1 MSGAPKLFTL
11 TLALLCSC
19 LTAVYAADY
28 VGSKPK
34 AGKSY
39 YLLNVAE
46 GKFLSAA
53 DNGTL
58 TLGGAKLAVTVTTNA
73 NGFQVLTTNKGALAG
88 VLLGKARCNGQG
100 AYNEWTLSLLNT
112 TSNGYALGC
121 RSKEAS
127 NTEWLYYSS
136 VLQDV
141 RTQPYKPSNIL
152 TIAQWQFISE
162 DQLKDPV
169 VTLDETLESYSA
181 PSIGNTGS
189 AEVHLT
195 RTFSAGSWNSLC
207 VPFAISEAEVKT
219 QFGNAAK
226 VAEFTRATA
235 TTLEFSTCTGIE
247 AGKPYLVYIPEG
259 ATQTEFTF
267 KGVTAFVGQ
276 PTDVEQQGSANEK
289 TTFRGY
295 FYKSIAP
302 KGSYVLRKN
311 LVYHLVSDMDIKGF
325 RAVLIDG
332 TNATRVFTQWSL
344 DGTTTGIGNIDANV
358 IQRFNVYNTNGQMVR
373 HAATSLDDL
382 PHGVYIVNGK
392 KVIK

>member
-1 MSGAPKLFTL
+1 MKKLFTL

-28 VGSKPK
+28 VGSKPE

-58 TLGGAKLAVTVTTNA
+58 TLGSAKLAVTVTTNA
-73 NGFQVLTTNKGALAG
+73 NGFQVLTTNKGNLAG

-152 TIAQWQFISE
+152 TIAQWLFISE

-169 VTLDETLESYSA
+169 VTLDETSDSYSA

-267 KGVTAFVGQ
+267 KSVTAFVGQ

-295 FYKSIAP
+295 FHKSTAP

-311 LVYHLVSDMDIKGF
+311 LVYHLVSDMAIKGF

-358 IQRFNVYNTNGQMVR
+358 IQRYNVYNTNGQMVR

>member
-1 MSGAPKLFTL
+1 MKKLFTL

-28 VGSKPK
+28 VGSKPE

-46 GKFLSAA
+46 GEFLSAA

-58 TLGGAKLAVTVTTNA
+58 TLGGAKLAVKVTTNA
-73 NGFQVLTTNKGALAG
+73 NGFQVLTTNKGDLAG

-100 AYNEWTLSLLNT
+100 AYNEWALSLLNT

-162 DQLKDPV
+162 EQLKNPV
-169 VTLDETLESYSA
+169 VILNETSESYSA
-181 PSIGNTGS
+181 PSIGTTGS
-189 AEVHLT
+189 AEVHLK
-195 RTFSAGSWNSLC
+195 RTFSANSWNSLC
-207 VPFAISEAEVKT
+207 VPFAISDDEVKT
-219 QFGNAAK
+219 QFGNDAK

-235 TTLEFSTCTGIE
+235 TTLEFSSCTGIE
-247 AGKPYLVYIPEG
+247 AGKPYLVYIPGG

-267 KGVTAFVGQ
+267 KGVSHFAGT
-276 PTDVEQQGSANEK
+276 PTDVVQQGSTNEK
-289 TTFRGY
+289 TTFHGY
-295 FYKSIAP
+295 FYKSTAP

-311 LVYHLVSDMDIKGF
+311 QVYHLVSDMDIKGF

-332 TNATRVFTQWSL
+332 TATQRVFTQWSL

>member
-1 MSGAPKLFTL
+1 MKKLFTL

-28 VGSKPK
+28 VGSKPE

-73 NGFQVLTTNKGALAG
+73 NGFQVLTTNKGDLAG

-169 VTLDETLESYSA
+169 VTLDETSESYSA
-181 PSIGNTGS
+181 PSIGTTGS
-189 AEVHLT
+189 AEVHLK
-195 RTFSAGSWNSLC
+195 RTFSANSWNSLC
-207 VPFAISEAEVKT
+207 VPFAISDDEVKT
-219 QFGNAAK
+219 QFGNDAK

-235 TTLEFSTCTGIE
+235 TTLEFSSCTGIE
-247 AGKPYLVYIPEG
+247 AGKPYLVYIPGG

-267 KGVTAFVGQ
+267 KGVSHFAGT
-276 PTDVEQQGSANEK
+276 PTDVVQHGSANEK
-289 TTFRGY
+289 TTFHGY

-302 KGSYVLRKN
+302 KGSYVLRTN
-311 LVYHLVSDMDIKGF
+311 LVYHLVSDMAIKGF

-332 TNATRVFTQWSL
+332 PATQRVFTQWSL
-344 DGTTTGIGNIDANV
+344 DGTTTGIGNIDATV

>member
-1 MSGAPKLFTL
+1 MKKLFTL

-28 VGSKPK
+28 VGSKPE

-73 NGFQVLTTNKGALAG
+73 NGFQVLTTNKGDLAG
-88 VLLGKARCNGQG
+88 VLHGKARCNGQG
-100 AYNEWTLSLLNT
+100 AYNEWALSLLDAD
-112 TSNGYALGC
+112 SNGYALGC

-162 DQLKDPV
+162 DQLKDPI
-169 VTLDETLESYSA
+169 VTLDEKSESYST
-181 PSIGNTGS
+181 PSIGTTGS

-195 RTFSAGSWNSLC
+195 RTFSANSWNSLC
-207 VPFAISEAEVKT
+207 VPFAISDAEVKA
-219 QFGNAAK
+219 QFGNDSK
-226 VAEFTRATA
+226 VAEFTGATA
-235 TTLEFSTCTGIE
+235 TTLEFSSCTDIE

-259 ATQTEFTF
+259 ATQTKFTF
-267 KGVTAFVGQ
+267 KGVTAFASQ
-276 PTDVEQQGSANEK
+276 PIDVEQQGSTNEK
-289 TTFRGY
+289 TTFHGY
-295 FYKSIAP
+295 FYKSTAP

-311 LVYHLVSDMDIKGF
+311 LVYHLVSDMAIKGF

-332 TNATRVFTQWSL
+332 TATQRVFTQWSL

-358 IQRFNVYNTNGQMVR
+358 IQRYNVYNTNGQMVR

>member
-1 MSGAPKLFTL
+1 MKKLFTL

-28 VGSKPK
+28 VGSKPE

-46 GKFLSAA
+46 GEFLSAA

-58 TLGGAKLAVTVTTNA
+58 TLGGAKLAVTVTTTNA
-73 NGFQVLTTNKGALAG
+73 NGFQVLTTNKGDLAG

-169 VTLDETLESYSA
+169 VTLDEKSDSYST

-195 RTFSAGSWNSLC
+195 RTFSANSWNSLC

-219 QFGNAAK
+219 QFGNDAK

-235 TTLEFSTCTGIE
+235 TTLEFSSCTGIE

-259 ATQTEFTF
+259 ATQTKFTF
-267 KGVTAFVGQ
+267 TGVTAFASQ
-276 PTDVEQQGSANEK
+276 PIDVEQQGSANEK

-295 FYKSIAP
+295 FYKSTAP

-311 LVYHLVSDMDIKGF
+311 LVYHLVSDMAIKGF

-332 TNATRVFTQWSL
+332 TATQRVFTQWSL

-358 IQRFNVYNTNGQMVR
+358 IQRYNVYNTNGQMVR

>member
-1 MSGAPKLFTL
+1 MKKLFTL

-19 LTAVYAADY
+19 LTAVYAANY
-28 VGSKPK
+28 VGSKPEE
-34 AGKSY
+34 GKSY
-39 YLLNVAE
+39 YLLNVAK

-73 NGFQVLTTNKGALAG
+73 NGFQVLTTNKGDLAG

-169 VTLDETLESYSA
+169 VTLDETSKSYSA
-181 PSIGNTGS
+181 PSIGS
-189 AEVHLT
+189 AEVHLK
-195 RTFSAGSWNSLC
+195 RTFSANSWNSLC
-207 VPFAISEAEVKT
+207 VPFAISEAEVKA
-219 QFGNAAK
+219 QFGNGAK
-226 VAEFTRATA
+226 VAEFTGATA
-235 TTLEFSTCTGIE
+235 TTLEFSSCTGIE

-259 ATQTEFTF
+259 ATQPEYFTF

-276 PTDVEQQGSANEK
+276 PTDVVQHGSANEK
-289 TTFRGY
+289 TTFHGY
-295 FYKSIAP
+295 FYKSTAP

-311 LVYHLVSDMDIKGF
+311 LVYHLVSNMAIKGF

>member
-1 MSGAPKLFTL
+1 MKKLFTL

-28 VGSKPK
+28 VGSKPE

-58 TLGGAKLAVTVTTNA
+58 TLGGAKLAVTVSTTNA
-73 NGFQVLTTNKGALAG
+73 NGFLVLTTTKGDLAG
-88 VLLGKARCNGQG
+88 VLHGKARCNGQG
-100 AYNEWTLSLLNT
+100 AYNEWTLSLLNA

-162 DQLKDPV
+162 EQLKDPV
-169 VTLDETLESYSA
+169 VILDEKLESYST

-189 AEVHLT
+189 AEVHLK

-207 VPFAISEAEVKT
+207 VPFAISEAEVKA
-219 QFGNAAK
+219 QFGNDAK
-226 VAEFTRATA
+226 VAAFTGATA
-235 TTLEFSTCTGIE
+235 TTLQFSSCTGIE

-289 TTFRGY
+289 TTFHGY
-295 FYKSIAP
+295 FHKSTAP

-311 LVYHLVSDMDIKGF
+311 LVYHLVSDMAIKGF
-325 RAVLIDG
+325 RAALIDG
-332 TNATRVFTQWSL
+332 TATQRVFTQWSL

-358 IQRFNVYNTNGQMVR
+358 IQRYNVYNTNGQMVR

>member
-1 MSGAPKLFTL
+1 MKKLFTL

-19 LTAVYAADY
+19 LTAVYAANY
-28 VGSKPK
+28 VGSKPE

-46 GKFLSAA
+46 GKFLGSA
-53 DNGTL
+53 DDGTL
-58 TLGGAKLAVTVTTNA
+58 TLGGAKLAVTVSTTNA
-73 NGFQVLTTNKGALAG
+73 NGFQVLTTNKGDLAG
-88 VLLGKARCNGQG
+88 VLHGKARCNGQG
-100 AYNEWTLSLLNT
+100 AYNEWALILLNT

-169 VTLDETLESYSA
+169 VTLDEKSESYSA
-181 PSIGNTGS
+181 PSIGTTGS

-207 VPFAISEAEVKT
+207 VPFAISEAEVKA
-219 QFGNAAK
+219 QFGNDAK
-226 VAEFTRATA
+226 VAAFTGATA
-235 TTLEFSTCTGIE
+235 TTLQFSSCTDIE

-267 KGVTAFVGQ
+267 KGVTAFAGQ
-276 PTDVEQQGSANEK
+276 PTDVEQHGSANEK
-289 TTFRGY
+289 TTFHGY
-295 FYKSIAP
+295 FHKSTAP
-302 KGSYVLRKN
+302 KGSYVLSKN

-332 TNATRVFTQWSL
+332 PATQRVFTQWSL
-344 DGTTTGIGNIDANV
+344 DGTTTGIGNIDATV
-358 IQRFNVYNTNGQMVR
+358 IQRYNVYNTNGQMVR

>member
-1 MSGAPKLFTL
+1 MKKLFTL

-28 VGSKPK
+28 VGSKPE

-58 TLGGAKLAVTVTTNA
+58 TLGGAKLAVTVSTTNA
-73 NGFQVLTTNKGALAG
+73 NGFQVLTTNKGDLAG
-88 VLLGKARCNGQG
+88 VLHGKARCNGQG

-127 NTEWLYYSS
+127 NTEWLYYS
-136 VLQDV
+136 LLMQDV

-169 VTLDETLESYSA
+169 VTLDEKSTSYPT
-181 PSIGNTGS
+181 PSIGTTGS

-195 RTFSAGSWNSLC
+195 RTFSANSWNSLC
-207 VPFAISEAEVKT
+207 VPFAISEAEVKD
-219 QFGNAAK
+219 QFGNGAK
-226 VAEFTRATA
+226 VAKFTGATA
-235 TTLEFSTCTGIE
+235 TTLEFSSCTGIE

-259 ATQTEFTF
+259 ATQTKFTF
-267 KGVTAFVGQ
+267 KGVTAFASQ
-276 PTDVEQQGSANEK
+276 PIDVEQQGSANEK
-289 TTFRGY
+289 TTFHGY
-295 FYKSIAP
+295 FYKSTAP
-302 KGSYVLRKN
+302 KGSYVLRTN
-311 LVYHLVSDMDIKGF
+311 LVYHLVSDMAIKGF

-332 TNATRVFTQWSL
+332 TATQRVFTQWSL
-344 DGTTTGIGNIDANV
+344 DGTTTGIGNIDATV

>member
-1 MSGAPKLFTL
+1 MKKLFTL

-28 VGSKPK
+28 VGSKPE

-73 NGFQVLTTNKGALAG
+73 NGFQVLTTNKGDLAG
-88 VLLGKARCNGQG
+88 VLHGKARSDSKGT
-100 AYNEWTLSLLNT
+100 YSEWTMSLLNAD
-112 TSNGYALGC
+112 SKGYALGC

-169 VTLDETLESYSA
+169 VTLDETSTSYST
-181 PSIGNTGS
+181 PSIGTTGS

-207 VPFAISEAEVKT
+207 VPFAISEAEVKA
-219 QFGNAAK
+219 QFGSDAK
-226 VAEFTRATA
+226 VAAFTGTTA
-235 TTLEFSTCTGIE
+235 TTLQFSSCTGIE

-259 ATQTEFTF
+259 ATQTKYFTF
-267 KGVTAFVGQ
+267 KGVSHFASQ
-276 PTDVEQQGSANEK
+276 PTDVEQQGSTNEK
-289 TTFRGY
+289 TTFHGY
-295 FYKSIAP
+295 FYKSTAP

-311 LVYHLVSDMDIKGF
+311 LVYHLVSDMAIKGF

-332 TNATRVFTQWSL
+332 TATQRVFTQWSL
-344 DGTTTGIGNIDANV
+344 DGTTTGIGNIDATV

>member
-1 MSGAPKLFTL
+1 MKKLFTL

-28 VGSKPK
+28 VGSKPE
-34 AGKSY
+34 AGKTY

-73 NGFQVLTTNKGALAG
+73 NGFQVLTTNKGNLAG

-127 NTEWLYYSS
+127 NTEWLYYS
-136 VLQDV
+136 LLMQDV

-169 VTLDETLESYSA
+169 VILDEKSESYST
-181 PSIGNTGS
+181 PSIGTTGS
-189 AEVHLT
+189 AEVHLK
-195 RTFSAGSWNSLC
+195 RTFSANSWNSLC
-207 VPFAISEAEVKT
+207 VPFAISDDEVKT
-219 QFGNAAK
+219 QFGNDAK
-226 VAEFTRATA
+226 VAAFTGATA
-235 TTLEFSTCTGIE
+235 TTLQFNSCTDIE
-247 AGKPYLVYIPEG
+247 ACKPYLVYIPEG

-267 KGVTAFVGQ
+267 KGVTAFASQ
-276 PTDVEQQGSANEK
+276 PTDVVQHGSANEK
-289 TTFRGY
+289 TTFHGY
-295 FYKSIAP
+295 FHKSTAP

-332 TNATRVFTQWSL
+332 TATQRVFTQWSL

-358 IQRFNVYNTNGQMVR
+358 IQRYNVYNTNGQMVR

>member
-1 MSGAPKLFTL
+1 MKKLFTL

-28 VGSKPK
+28 VGSKPE

-58 TLGGAKLAVTVTTNA
+58 TLGGAKLAVTVSTTNA
-73 NGFQVLTTNKGALAG
+73 NGFQVLTTNKGDLAG
-88 VLLGKARCNGQG
+88 VLHGKARCNGQG
-100 AYNEWTLSLLNT
+100 AYNEWALSLLDAD
-112 TSNGYALGC
+112 SKGYALGC

-169 VTLDETLESYSA
+169 VTLDEKSTSYPT
-181 PSIGNTGS
+181 PSIGTTGS

-195 RTFSAGSWNSLC
+195 RTFSANSWNSLC
-207 VPFAISEAEVKT
+207 VPFAISEAEVKD
-219 QFGNAAK
+219 QFGNHAK
-226 VAEFTRATA
+226 VAEFTGATA
-235 TTLEFSTCTGIE
+235 TTLEFRSCTGIE

-259 ATQTEFTF
+259 ATQPEYFTF

-276 PTDVEQQGSANEK
+276 PTNVVQQGSTNEK
-289 TTFRGY
+289 TTFQGY
-295 FYKSIAP
+295 FYKSTAP

-311 LVYHLVSDMDIKGF
+311 LVYHLVSDMAIKGF

-344 DGTTTGIGNIDANV
+344 DGTTTGIGNIDATV

>member
-1 MSGAPKLFTL
+1 MKKLFTL

-19 LTAVYAADY
+19 LTAVYAANY
-28 VGSKPK
+28 VGSKPE
-34 AGKSY
+34 AGKTY

-73 NGFQVLTTNKGALAG
+73 NGFQVLTTTKGDLAG
-88 VLLGKARCNGQG
+88 VLHGKARCNGQG
-100 AYNEWTLSLLNT
+100 AYNEWTLSLLNA

-136 VLQDV
+136 VLHDV

-162 DQLKDPV
+162 EQLKDPV
-169 VTLDETLESYSA
+169 VILDEKLESYST

-189 AEVHLT
+189 AEVHLK
-195 RTFSAGSWNSLC
+195 RTFSANSWNSLC
-207 VPFAISEAEVKT
+207 VPFAISDDEVKT
-219 QFGNAAK
+219 QFGNDAK
-226 VAEFTRATA
+226 VAEFTGATA

-247 AGKPYLVYIPEG
+247 AGKPYLVYIPKG
-259 ATQTEFTF
+259 ATQPEYFTF
-267 KGVTAFVGQ
+267 KGVSHFAGT
-276 PTDVEQQGSANEK
+276 PTDVVQHGPANEK
-289 TTFRGY
+289 TTFHGY
-295 FYKSIAP
+295 FYKSTAP

-332 TNATRVFTQWSL
+332 PATQRVFTQWSL

-358 IQRFNVYNTNGQMVR
+358 IQRYNVYNTNGQMVR

>member
-1 MSGAPKLFTL
+1 MKKLFTL

-58 TLGGAKLAVTVTTNA
+58 TLGGAKLAVKVTTNA
-73 NGFQVLTTNKGALAG
+73 NGFQVLTTNKGDLAG

-100 AYNEWTLSLLNT
+100 AYNEWTLSLLDAD
-112 TSNGYALGC
+112 SNGYALGC

-169 VTLDETLESYSA
+169 VTLDEKSTSYST

-195 RTFSAGSWNSLC
+195 RTFSANSWNSLC
-207 VPFAISEAEVKT
+207 VPFAISDDEVKT
-219 QFGNAAK
+219 QFGNDAK
-226 VAEFTRATA
+226 VAAFTGATA
-235 TTLEFSTCTGIE
+235 TTLEFSSCTGIE

-259 ATQTEFTF
+259 ATQNKFTF
-267 KGVTAFVGQ
+267 KGVTAFAGQ
-276 PTDVEQQGSANEK
+276 PIDVEQQGSTNEN
-289 TTFRGY
+289 TTFHGY
-295 FYKSIAP
+295 FYKSTAP

-358 IQRFNVYNTNGQMVR
+358 IQRYNVYNTNGQMVR

>member
-1 MSGAPKLFTL
+1 MKKLFTL

-28 VGSKPK
+28 VGSKPE

-73 NGFQVLTTNKGALAG
+73 NGFQVLTTNKGDLAG
-88 VLLGKARCNGQG
+88 VLHGKARCNGQG
-100 AYNEWTLSLLNT
+100 AYNEWALSLLDAD
-112 TSNGYALGC
+112 SNGYALGC

-169 VTLDETLESYSA
+169 VILDEKSESYST
-181 PSIGNTGS
+181 PSIGTTGS

-195 RTFSAGSWNSLC
+195 RTFSANSWNSLC
-207 VPFAISEAEVKT
+207 VPFAISEAEVKA
-219 QFGNAAK
+219 QFGNGAK
-226 VAEFTRATA
+226 VAEFTGATA
-235 TTLEFSTCTGIE
+235 TTLEFSTGTGIE

-259 ATQTEFTF
+259 ATQTKFTF
-267 KGVTAFVGQ
+267 KGVTAFASQ
-276 PTDVEQQGSANEK
+276 PTDVVLQGSTNEK
-289 TTFRGY
+289 TTFHGY
-295 FYKSIAP
+295 FYKSTAP

-311 LVYHLVSDMDIKGF
+311 QVYHLVKDMDIKGF

-358 IQRFNVYNTNGQMVR
+358 IQRYNVYNTNGQMVR

>member
-1 MSGAPKLFTL
+1 MKKLFTL

-19 LTAVYAADY
+19 LTAVYAANY
-28 VGSKPK
+28 VGSKPE

-73 NGFQVLTTNKGALAG
+73 NGFQVLTTNKGDLAG
-88 VLLGKARCNGQG
+88 VLHGKARCNGQG
-100 AYNEWTLSLLNT
+100 AYNEWALSLLDAD
-112 TSNGYALGC
+112 SNGYALGC

-169 VTLDETLESYSA
+169 VTLDEKSTSYST
-181 PSIGNTGS
+181 PSIGTTGS

-195 RTFSAGSWNSLC
+195 RIFSANSWNSLC
-207 VPFAISEAEVKT
+207 VPFAISDTEVKA
-219 QFGNAAK
+219 QFGNDAK
-226 VAEFTRATA
+226 VAAFTGATA
-235 TTLEFSTCTGIE
+235 TTLEFSSCTDIE

-259 ATQTEFTF
+259 ATQTKFTF
-267 KGVTAFVGQ
+267 KGVTAFASQ

-295 FYKSIAP
+295 FHKNTAP

-311 LVYHLVSDMDIKGF
+311 LVYHLVSDMAIKGF

-332 TNATRVFTQWSL
+332 TATQRVFTQWSL

>member
-1 MSGAPKLFTL
+1 MKKLFTL

-19 LTAVYAADY
+19 LTALYAADY
-28 VGSKPK
+28 TGSKPT

-58 TLGGAKLAVTVTTNA
+58 TLGGAKLAVTVSEANA
-73 NGFQVLTTNKGALAG
+73 NGFCTLTTDKGDLTG
-88 VLLGKARCNGQG
+88 VLFNKARCDGKG
-100 AYNEWTLSLLNT
+100 AYNEWTLSLLDATN
-112 TSNGYALGC
+112 NVYALGC

-127 NTEWLYYSS
+127 NTEWLYYS
-136 VLQDV
+136 LLMQDV
-141 RTQPYKPSNIL
+141 RTEPFKPGSIL
-152 TIAQWQFISE
+152 TNAKWKFISE
-162 DQLKDPV
+162 EQVSDV
-169 VTLDETLESYSA
+169 VELDEAFESYTK
-181 PSIGNTGS
+181 PSVGTTGS
-189 AEVHLT
+189 AEVHLK
-195 RTFSAGSWNSLC
+195 RTFSANSWNSLC

-219 QFGNAAK
+219 QFGSDAK
-226 VAEFTRATA
+226 VAAFTGATA
-235 TTLEFSTCTGIE
+235 TTLEFSSCTDIE

-259 ATQTEFTF
+259 ATQTKFTF
-267 KGVTAFVGQ
+267 KGVTAFASQ

-295 FYKSIAP
+295 FYKSTAP

-311 LVYHLVSDMDIKGF
+311 LVYHLVNDMAIKGF

>member
-1 MSGAPKLFTL
+1 MKKLFTL

-19 LTAVYAADY
+19 LTAVYAANY
-28 VGSKPK
+28 VGSKPE

-73 NGFQVLTTNKGALAG
+73 NGFQVLTTNKGDLAG

-162 DQLKDPV
+162 EQLKDPV
-169 VTLDETLESYSA
+169 VILDEKLESYST
-181 PSIGNTGS
+181 PSTGS
-189 AEVHLT
+189 AEVHLK
-195 RTFSAGSWNSLC
+195 RTFSANSWNSLC
-207 VPFAISEAEVKT
+207 VPFAISDDEVKT
-219 QFGNAAK
+219 QFGNDAK
-226 VAEFTRATA
+226 VAEFTGATA

-247 AGKPYLVYIPEG
+247 AGKPYLVYIPKG
-259 ATQTEFTF
+259 ATQPEYFTF
-267 KGVTAFVGQ
+267 KGVSHFAGT
-276 PTDVEQQGSANEK
+276 PTDVVQHGSANEK
-289 TTFRGY
+289 TTFHGY
-295 FYKSIAP
+295 FYKSTAP

-332 TNATRVFTQWSL
+332 TATQRVFTQWSL
-344 DGTTTGIGNIDANV
+344 DGTTTGIGNIDATV
-358 IQRFNVYNTNGQMVR
+358 IQRYNVYNTNGQMVR

>member
-1 MSGAPKLFTL
+1 MKKLFTL

-28 VGSKPK
+28 VGSKPE

-58 TLGGAKLAVTVTTNA
+58 TLGGAKLAVKVTTNA
-73 NGFQVLTTNKGALAG
+73 NGFQVLTTNKGDLAG

-100 AYNEWTLSLLNT
+100 AYNEWTLSLLNA

-169 VTLDETLESYSA
+169 VILDEKSESYST

-189 AEVHLT
+189 AEVHLK
-195 RTFSAGSWNSLC
+195 RTFSANSWNSLC
-207 VPFAISEAEVKT
+207 VPFAISDDEVKT
-219 QFGNAAK
+219 QFGNDAK
-226 VAEFTRATA
+226 VAEFTGATA

-259 ATQTEFTF
+259 ATQTKFTF
-267 KGVTAFVGQ
+267 KGVTAFAGT
-276 PTDVEQQGSANEK
+276 PTDVVQHGSANEK
-289 TTFRGY
+289 TTFHGY
-295 FYKSIAP
+295 FYKSTAP

-311 LVYHLVSDMDIKGF
+311 LVYHLVSDMAIKGF

-344 DGTTTGIGNIDANV
+344 DGTTTGIGNIDATV

>member
-1 MSGAPKLFTL
+1 MKKLFTL

-28 VGSKPK
+28 VGSKPE

-58 TLGGAKLAVTVTTNA
+58 TLGGAKLAVTVSTTNA
-73 NGFQVLTTNKGALAG
+73 NGFQVLTTNKGDLAG
-88 VLLGKARCNGQG
+88 VLHGKARCNGQG

-169 VTLDETLESYSA
+169 VTLDETSESYSA
-181 PSIGNTGS
+181 PSIGTTGS
-189 AEVHLT
+189 AEVHLK
-195 RTFSAGSWNSLC
+195 RTFSANSWNSLC
-207 VPFAISEAEVKT
+207 VPFAISDDEVKT
-219 QFGNAAK
+219 QFGNDAK

-235 TTLEFSTCTGIE
+235 TTLEFSSCTGIE
-247 AGKPYLVYIPEG
+247 AGKPYLVYIPGG

-267 KGVTAFVGQ
+267 KGVSHFAGT
-276 PTDVEQQGSANEK
+276 PTDVVQHGSANEK
-289 TTFRGY
+289 TTFHGY

-311 LVYHLVSDMDIKGF
+311 LVYHLVSDMAIKGF

-332 TNATRVFTQWSL
+332 TATQRVFTQWSL
-344 DGTTTGIGNIDANV
+344 DGTTTGIGNIDATV

>member
-1 MSGAPKLFTL
+1 MKKLFTL

-19 LTAVYAADY
+19 LTAVYAANY
-28 VGSKPK
+28 VGSKPEE
-34 AGKSY
+34 GKSY

-73 NGFQVLTTNKGALAG
+73 NGFQVLTTNKGDLAG

-169 VTLDETLESYSA
+169 VTLDETSKSYSA
-181 PSIGNTGS
+181 PSIGS
-189 AEVHLT
+189 AEVHLK
-195 RTFSAGSWNSLC
+195 RTFSANSWNSLC
-207 VPFAISEAEVKT
+207 VPFAISEAEVKA
-219 QFGNAAK
+219 QFGNGAK
-226 VAEFTRATA
+226 VAEFTGATA
-235 TTLEFSTCTGIE
+235 TTLEFSSCTGIE

-259 ATQTEFTF
+259 ATQPEYFTF

-276 PTDVEQQGSANEK
+276 PTDVVQHGSANEK
-289 TTFRGY
+289 TTFHGY
-295 FYKSIAP
+295 FYKSTAP

-311 LVYHLVSDMDIKGF
+311 LVYHLVSNMAIKGF

>member
-1 MSGAPKLFTL
+1 MKKLFTL

-19 LTAVYAADY
+19 LTAVYAANY
-28 VGSKPK
+28 VGRKPE

-73 NGFQVLTTNKGALAG
+73 NGFQVLTTNKGDLAG
-88 VLLGKARCNGQG
+88 VLHGKARCNGQG

-162 DQLKDPV
+162 EQLKDPV
-169 VTLDETLESYSA
+169 VTLDEKSESYST

-189 AEVHLT
+189 AEVHLK
-195 RTFSAGSWNSLC
+195 RTFSANSWNSLC
-207 VPFAISEAEVKT
+207 VPFAISEAEVKA
-219 QFGNAAK
+219 QFGNDAK
-226 VAEFTRATA
+226 VAAFTGSTA
-235 TTLEFSTCTGIE
+235 TTLEFSSCTGIE

-259 ATQTEFTF
+259 ATQTKFTF
-267 KGVTAFVGQ
+267 KGVTAFASQ
-276 PTDVEQQGSANEK
+276 PTDVEQQGSTNEK
-289 TTFRGY
+289 TTFHGY
-295 FYKSIAP
+295 FYKSTAP

-311 LVYHLVSDMDIKGF
+311 LVYHLVSDMAIKGF

-332 TNATRVFTQWSL
+332 TATQRVFTQWSL

>member
-1 MSGAPKLFTL
+1 MKKLFTL

-19 LTAVYAADY
+19 LTAVYAANY
-28 VGSKPK
+28 VGSKPE
-34 AGKSY
+34 AEKSY

-73 NGFQVLTTNKGALAG
+73 NGFQVLTTNKGNLAG

-169 VTLDETLESYSA
+169 EILDEKSESYST
-181 PSIGNTGS
+181 PSIGTTGS
-189 AEVHLT
+189 AEVHLK
-195 RTFSAGSWNSLC
+195 RTFSANSWNSLC
-207 VPFAISEAEVKT
+207 VPFAISDDEVKT
-219 QFGNAAK
+219 QFGNDAK
-226 VAEFTRATA
+226 VAEFTGATA
-235 TTLEFSTCTGIE
+235 TTLQFSTCTGIE

-267 KGVTAFVGQ
+267 KGVSHFAGT
-276 PTDVEQQGSANEK
+276 PTDVVQHGSANEK
-289 TTFRGY
+289 TTFHGY
-295 FYKSIAP
+295 FHKSTAP

-332 TNATRVFTQWSL
+332 TATQRVFTQWSL
-344 DGTTTGIGNIDANV
+344 DGTTTGIGNIDATV

>member
-1 MSGAPKLFTL
+1 MKKLFTL

-19 LTAVYAADY
+19 LTAVYAANY
-28 VGSKPK
+28 VGSKPE

-73 NGFQVLTTNKGALAG
+73 NGFQVLTTNKGNLAG
-88 VLLGKARCNGQG
+88 VLHGKARCNGQG
-100 AYNEWTLSLLNT
+100 AYNEWALSLLDAY
-112 TSNGYALGC
+112 SNGYALGC

-162 DQLKDPV
+162 DQLNDPV
-169 VTLDETLESYSA
+169 VTLDEKSESYST
-181 PSIGNTGS
+181 PSIGTTGS

-195 RTFSAGSWNSLC
+195 RTFSANSWNSLC

-219 QFGNAAK
+219 QFGNDAK
-226 VAEFTRATA
+226 VAEFTGATT
-235 TTLEFSTCTGIE
+235 TTLEFSSCTDIE

-259 ATQTEFTF
+259 ATQTKFTF
-267 KGVTAFVGQ
+267 KGVTAFASQ
-276 PTDVEQQGSANEK
+276 PIDVEQQGSTNEK
-289 TTFRGY
+289 TTFHGY
-295 FYKSIAP
+295 FYKSTAP

-311 LVYHLVSDMDIKGF
+311 QVYHLVSDMAIKGF

-332 TNATRVFTQWSL
+332 TATQRVFTQWSL

-358 IQRFNVYNTNGQMVR
+358 IQRYNVYNTNGQMVR

>member
-1 MSGAPKLFTL
+1 MKKLFTL

-19 LTAVYAADY
+19 LTALYAADY
-28 VGSKPK
+28 TGSKPT

-58 TLGGAKLAVTVTTNA
+58 TLGGAKLAVTVSKANA
-73 NGFQVLTTNKGALAG
+73 NGFCTLTTDKGDLTG
-88 VLLGKARCNGQG
+88 VLFNKARCDGKG
-100 AYNEWTLSLLNT
+100 AYNEWTLSLLDATN
-112 TSNGYALGC
+112 NVYALGC

-127 NTEWLYYSS
+127 NTEWLYYS
-136 VLQDV
+136 LLMQDV
-141 RTQPYKPSNIL
+141 RTEPFKPGSIL
-152 TIAQWQFISE
+152 TNAKWKFISE
-162 DQLKDPV
+162 EQVSDV
-169 VTLDETLESYSA
+169 VELDEAFESYTK
-181 PSIGNTGS
+181 PSVGTTGS
-189 AEVHLT
+189 AEVHLK
-195 RTFSAGSWNSLC
+195 RTFSANSWNSLC

-219 QFGNAAK
+219 QFGSDAK
-226 VAEFTRATA
+226 VAAFTGATA
-235 TTLEFSTCTGIE
+235 TTLEFSSCTDIE

-259 ATQTEFTF
+259 ATQTKFTF
-267 KGVTAFVGQ
+267 KGVTAFASQ

-295 FYKSIAP
+295 FYKSTAP

-311 LVYHLVSDMDIKGF
+311 LVYHLVNDMAIKGF

>member
-1 MSGAPKLFTL
+1 MKKLFTL

-19 LTAVYAADY
+19 LTAVYAANY
-28 VGSKPK
+28 VGSKPE

-73 NGFQVLTTNKGALAG
+73 NGFQVLTTNKGDLAG

-112 TSNGYALGC
+112 TSNGYTLGC

-127 NTEWLYYSS
+127 NTEWLYYS
-136 VLQDV
+136 LLMQDV

-169 VTLDETLESYSA
+169 VILDEKSESYST
-181 PSIGNTGS
+181 PSIGTTGS
-189 AEVHLT
+189 AEVHLK
-195 RTFSAGSWNSLC
+195 RTFSANSWNSLC
-207 VPFAISEAEVKT
+207 VPFAISDDEVKT
-219 QFGNAAK
+219 QFGNDAK

-235 TTLEFSTCTGIE
+235 TTLEFSSCTGIE
-247 AGKPYLVYIPEG
+247 AGKPYLVYIPGG
-259 ATQTEFTF
+259 ANKSEFTF
-267 KGVTAFVGQ
+267 KGVTAFADQ
-276 PTDVEQQGSANEK
+276 PTDVEQHGSANEK
-289 TTFRGY
+289 TTFHGY
-295 FYKSIAP
+295 FHKSTAP

-332 TNATRVFTQWSL
+332 TATQRVFTQWSL

-358 IQRFNVYNTNGQMVR
+358 IQRYNVYNTNGQMVR

>member
-1 MSGAPKLFTL
+1 MKKLFTL

-28 VGSKPK
+28 VGSKPE

-73 NGFQVLTTNKGALAG
+73 NGFQVLTTNKGDLAG
-88 VLLGKARCNGQG
+88 VLHGKARCNGQG

-127 NTEWLYYSS
+127 NTEWLYYS
-136 VLQDV
+136 LRMQDV

-169 VTLDETLESYSA
+169 VTLDEKSVSYST
-181 PSIGNTGS
+181 PSIGTTGS
-189 AEVHLT
+189 AEVHLK

-207 VPFAISEAEVKT
+207 VPFAISEAEVKA
-219 QFGNAAK
+219 QFGNDAK
-226 VAEFTRATA
+226 VAAFTGATA
-235 TTLEFSTCTGIE
+235 TTLQFSSCTDIE

-259 ATQTEFTF
+259 ANKSEFTF
-267 KGVTAFVGQ
+267 KGVTAFAGQ
-276 PTDVEQQGSANEK
+276 PTDVEQHGSANEK
-289 TTFRGY
+289 TTFHGY
-295 FYKSIAP
+295 FHKSTAP

-332 TNATRVFTQWSL
+332 PATQRVFTQWSL
-344 DGTTTGIGNIDANV
+344 DGTTTGIGNIDATV
-358 IQRFNVYNTNGQMVR
+358 IQRYNVYNTNGQMVR

>member
-1 MSGAPKLFTL
+1 MKKLFTL

-19 LTAVYAADY
+19 LTAVYAANY
-28 VGSKPK
+28 VGSKPE

-58 TLGGAKLAVTVTTNA
+58 TLGGAKLAVTVSTTNS
-73 NGFQVLTTNKGALAG
+73 NGFQTLTTSKGDLAG
-88 VLLGKARCNGQG
+88 VLHGKARSDSKGT
-100 AYNEWTLSLLNT
+100 YSEWTMSLLNAD
-112 TSNGYALGC
+112 SKGYALGC

-169 VTLDETLESYSA
+169 VTLDEKSESYST
-181 PSIGNTGS
+181 PSIGTTGS

-195 RTFSAGSWNSLC
+195 RTFSANSWNSLC
-207 VPFAISEAEVKT
+207 VPFAISEAEVKN
-219 QFGNAAK
+219 QFGNDAK
-226 VAEFTRATA
+226 VAEFTGATA
-235 TTLEFSTCTGIE
+235 TTLEFSSCTGIE

-259 ATQTEFTF
+259 ATQPEYFTF
-267 KGVTAFVGQ
+267 KGVSHFASQ
-276 PTDVEQQGSANEK
+276 PTDVEQQGSTNEK
-289 TTFRGY
+289 TTFHGY
-295 FYKSIAP
+295 FYKSTAP

-311 LVYHLVSDMDIKGF
+311 QVYHLVSDMAIKGF

-358 IQRFNVYNTNGQMVR
+358 IQQFNVYNTNGQMVR

>member
-1 MSGAPKLFTL
+1 MKKLFTL

-28 VGSKPK
+28 VGSKPE

-58 TLGGAKLAVTVTTNA
+58 TLGGAKLAVTVSEANA
-73 NGFQVLTTNKGALAG
+73 NGFQTLTTSKGDLAG
-88 VLLGKARCNGQG
+88 VLHGKARSDSKGT
-100 AYNEWTLSLLNT
+100 YSEWTMSLLNAD
-112 TSNGYALGC
+112 SKGYALGC

-169 VTLDETLESYSA
+169 VTLDEKSESYST
-181 PSIGNTGS
+181 PSIGTTGS
-189 AEVHLT
+189 AEVHLK

-207 VPFAISEAEVKT
+207 VPFAISDTEVKA
-219 QFGNAAK
+219 QFGNHAK
-226 VAEFTRATA
+226 VAAFTGATA
-235 TTLEFSTCTGIE
+235 TTLEFSSCADIE

-259 ATQTEFTF
+259 ATQPEYFTF

-276 PTDVEQQGSANEK
+276 PTDVVLQGSTNEN
-289 TTFRGY
+289 TTFHGY
-295 FYKSIAP
+295 FYKSTAP

-311 LVYHLVSDMDIKGF
+311 LVYHLVSDMAIKAF

-332 TNATRVFTQWSL
+332 TATQRVFTQWSL

-358 IQRFNVYNTNGQMVR
+358 IQRYNVYNTNGQMVR

>member
-1 MSGAPKLFTL
+1 MKKLFTL

-19 LTAVYAADY
+19 LTAVYAANY
-28 VGSKPK
+28 VGSKPE

-73 NGFQVLTTNKGALAG
+73 NGFQVLTTNKGDLAG
-88 VLLGKARCNGQG
+88 VLHGKARCNGQG
-100 AYNEWTLSLLNT
+100 AYNEWTLSLLDAN
-112 TSNGYALGC
+112 SNVYALGC

-127 NTEWLYYSS
+127 NTEWLYYS
-136 VLQDV
+136 LLMQDV

-169 VTLDETLESYSA
+169 VTLDETSESYSA
-181 PSIGNTGS
+181 PSIGTTGS

-207 VPFAISEAEVKT
+207 VPFAISEAEVKA
-219 QFGNAAK
+219 QFGNDAK
-226 VAEFTRATA
+226 VAAFTGATA
-235 TTLEFSTCTGIE
+235 TTLQFSSCTGIE

-259 ATQTEFTF
+259 ATQTKFTF
-267 KGVTAFVGQ
+267 KGVTAFASQ
-276 PTDVEQQGSANEK
+276 PIDVEQQGSTNEK
-289 TTFRGY
+289 TTFHGY
-295 FYKSIAP
+295 FYKSTAP

-311 LVYHLVSDMDIKGF
+311 QVYHLVKDMDIKGF

-358 IQRFNVYNTNGQMVR
+358 IQRYNVYNTNGQMVR

>member
-1 MSGAPKLFTL
+1 MKKLFTL

-19 LTAVYAADY
+19 LTAVYATNY
-28 VGSKPK
+28 VGSKPEARK
-34 AGKSY
+34 TY

-73 NGFQVLTTNKGALAG
+73 NGFQVLTTNKGNLAG
-88 VLLGKARCNGQG
+88 VLHGKARCNGQG
-100 AYNEWTLSLLNT
+100 AYNEWALSLLDAY
-112 TSNGYALGC
+112 SNGYALGC

-169 VTLDETLESYSA
+169 VTLDEKSESYST
-181 PSIGNTGS
+181 PSIGTTGS

-195 RTFSAGSWNSLC
+195 RTFSANSWNSLC

-219 QFGNAAK
+219 QFGNGAK
-226 VAEFTRATA
+226 VAEFTGATA

-259 ATQTEFTF
+259 ATQTKFTF
-267 KGVTAFVGQ
+267 KGVTAFASQ
-276 PTDVEQQGSANEK
+276 PIDVEQQGSTNEK
-289 TTFRGY
+289 TTFHGY
-295 FYKSIAP
+295 FHKNTAP

-311 LVYHLVSDMDIKGF
+311 LVYHLVSDMAIKAF

-332 TNATRVFTQWSL
+332 TATQRVFTQWSL

-358 IQRFNVYNTNGQMVR
+358 IQRYNVYNTNGQMVR

>member
-1 MSGAPKLFTL
+1 MKKLFTL

-19 LTAVYAADY
+19 LTAVYAANY
-28 VGSKPK
+28 VGSKPE

-73 NGFQVLTTNKGALAG
+73 NGFQVLTTNKGYLAG
-88 VLLGKARCNGQG
+88 VLHGKARCNGQG
-100 AYNEWTLSLLNT
+100 AYNEWALSLLDAD
-112 TSNGYALGC
+112 SKGYALGC

-127 NTEWLYYSS
+127 NTEWLYYS
-136 VLQDV
+136 LLMLDV

-169 VTLDETLESYSA
+169 VILDEKSESYST
-181 PSIGNTGS
+181 PSIGTTGS
-189 AEVHLT
+189 AEVHLK
-195 RTFSAGSWNSLC
+195 RTFSANSWNSLC
-207 VPFAISEAEVKT
+207 VPFAISDDEVKT
-219 QFGNAAK
+219 QFGNDAK
-226 VAEFTRATA
+226 VAAFTGATA
-235 TTLEFSTCTGIE
+235 TTLQFSSCTDIE
-247 AGKPYLVYIPEG
+247 AGVPYLVYIPKG
-259 ATQTEFTF
+259 ANKSEFTF
-267 KGVTAFVGQ
+267 KGVTAFAGQ

-289 TTFRGY
+289 TTFHGY
-295 FYKSIAP
+295 FHKSTAH
-302 KGSYVLRKN
+302 KGSYVLSKN
-311 LVYHLVSDMDIKGF
+311 LVYHLVSDMAIKGF

-332 TNATRVFTQWSL
+332 TATQRVFTQWSL

>member
-1 MSGAPKLFTL
+1 MKKLFTL

-28 VGSKPK
+28 VGSKPE

-73 NGFQVLTTNKGALAG
+73 NGFQVLTTNKGYLAG

-169 VTLDETLESYSA
+169 VTLDETSESYSA
-181 PSIGNTGS
+181 PSIGTTGS
-189 AEVHLT
+189 AEVHLK

-207 VPFAISEAEVKT
+207 VPFAISDDEVKT
-219 QFGNAAK
+219 QFGNDAK
-226 VAEFTRATA
+226 VAAFTGATA
-235 TTLEFSTCTGIE
+235 TTLEFSSCTGIE
-247 AGKPYLVYIPEG
+247 AGKPYLVYIPGG

-267 KGVTAFVGQ
+267 KGVSHFAGT
-276 PTDVEQQGSANEK
+276 PTDVVQHGSANEK
-289 TTFRGY
+289 TTFHGY

-302 KGSYVLRKN
+302 KGSYVLRTN
-311 LVYHLVSDMDIKGF
+311 LVYHLVSDMAIKGF

-332 TNATRVFTQWSL
+332 PATQRVFTQWSL
-344 DGTTTGIGNIDANV
+344 DGTTTGIGNIDATV
-358 IQRFNVYNTNGQMVR
+358 IQRYNVYNTNGQMVR

>member
-1 MSGAPKLFTL
+1 MKKLFTL

-28 VGSKPK
+28 VGSKPE

-58 TLGGAKLAVTVTTNA
+58 TLGDAKLAVTVSTTNA
-73 NGFQVLTTNKGALAG
+73 NGFQVLTTNKGYLAG
-88 VLLGKARCNGQG
+88 VLHGKARCNGQG

-127 NTEWLYYSS
+127 NTEWLYYS
-136 VLQDV
+136 LLMQDV

-169 VTLDETLESYSA
+169 VTLDETSESYSA
-181 PSIGNTGS
+181 PSIGS
-189 AEVHLT
+189 AEVHLK
-195 RTFSAGSWNSLC
+195 RTFSANSWNSLC
-207 VPFAISEAEVKT
+207 VPFAISDDEVKT
-219 QFGNAAK
+219 QFGNDAK
-226 VAEFTRATA
+226 VAEFTGATA
-235 TTLEFSTCTGIE
+235 TTLEFSSCTGIE

-259 ATQTEFTF
+259 ATQPEYFTF

-276 PTDVEQQGSANEK
+276 PTNVVQQGSTNEK
-289 TTFRGY
+289 TTFHGY
-295 FYKSIAP
+295 FYKSTAP

-332 TNATRVFTQWSL
+332 TATQRVFTQWSL

-358 IQRFNVYNTNGQMVR
+358 IQRYNVYNTNGQMVR

>member
-1 MSGAPKLFTL
+1 MKKLFTL

-19 LTAVYAADY
+19 LTAVYAANY
-28 VGSKPK
+28 VGSKPE

-73 NGFQVLTTNKGALAG
+73 NGFQVLTTNKGDLAG
-88 VLLGKARCNGQG
+88 VLLGKARCNGQS
-100 AYNEWTLSLLNT
+100 AYNEWTLSLVDATN
-112 TSNGYALGC
+112 NVYALGC

-169 VTLDETLESYSA
+169 VTLDENSTSY
-181 PSIGNTGS
+181 PTPPIGTTGS

-195 RTFSAGSWNSLC
+195 RTFSANSWNSLC
-207 VPFAISEAEVKT
+207 VPFAISEAEVKA
-219 QFGNAAK
+219 QFGNDAK
-226 VAEFTRATA
+226 VAEFTGATA
-235 TTLEFSTCTGIE
+235 TTLEFSSCTGIE

-259 ATQTEFTF
+259 ATQPEYFTF
-267 KGVTAFVGQ
+267 KGVSHFAGT
-276 PTDVEQQGSANEK
+276 PTDVVQHGSANEQ

-295 FYKSIAP
+295 FHKSTAP

-311 LVYHLVSDMDIKGF
+311 LVYHLVSDMAIKGF

-358 IQRFNVYNTNGQMVR
+358 IQRYNVYNTNGQMVR

>member
-1 MSGAPKLFTL
+1 MKKLFTL

-28 VGSKPK
+28 VGSKPE

-73 NGFQVLTTNKGALAG
+73 NGFQVLTTNKGDLAG
-88 VLLGKARCNGQG
+88 VLHGKARCNGQG
-100 AYNEWTLSLLNT
+100 AYNEWALSLLDAD
-112 TSNGYALGC
+112 SNGYALGC

-162 DQLKDPV
+162 EQLKDPV
-169 VTLDETLESYSA
+169 VILDEKSESYST

-195 RTFSAGSWNSLC
+195 RTFSANSWNSLC

-219 QFGNAAK
+219 QFGNDAK
-226 VAEFTRATA
+226 VAEFTGATA
-235 TTLEFSTCTGIE
+235 TTLEFSSCTGIE

-259 ATQTEFTF
+259 ATQTKFTF
-267 KGVTAFVGQ
+267 KGVTAFASQ
-276 PTDVEQQGSANEK
+276 PTDVEQQGSTNEK
-289 TTFRGY
+289 TTFHGY
-295 FYKSIAP
+295 FYKSTAP

-311 LVYHLVSDMDIKGF
+311 LVYHLVSDMAIKGF

-332 TNATRVFTQWSL
+332 TATQRVFTQWSL
-344 DGTTTGIGNIDANV
+344 DGTTTGIGNIDATV

>member
-1 MSGAPKLFTL
+1 MKKLFTL

-19 LTAVYAADY
+19 LTAVYAANY
-28 VGSKPK
+28 VGSKPE

-73 NGFQVLTTNKGALAG
+73 NGFLVLTTNKGDLAG

-100 AYNEWTLSLLNT
+100 AYNEWTLSLFNT

-169 VTLDETLESYSA
+169 VTLDEKSESYST
-181 PSIGNTGS
+181 PSIGTTGS

-195 RTFSAGSWNSLC
+195 RTFSANSWNSLC

-219 QFGNAAK
+219 QFGNDAK
-226 VAEFTRATA
+226 VAKFTGATA
-235 TTLEFSTCTGIE
+235 TTLEFSSCTGIE

-259 ATQTEFTF
+259 ATQTKFTF
-267 KGVTAFVGQ
+267 KGVTAFASQ
-276 PTDVEQQGSANEK
+276 PIDVEQQGSANEK
-289 TTFRGY
+289 TTFHGY
-295 FYKSIAP
+295 FHKSTAP

-311 LVYHLVSDMDIKGF
+311 QVYHLVSDMDIKGF

-344 DGTTTGIGNIDANV
+344 DGTTTGIGNIDATV
-358 IQRFNVYNTNGQMVR
+358 IQRYNVYNTNGQMVR

>member
-1 MSGAPKLFTL
+1 MKKLFTL

-19 LTAVYAADY
+19 LTAVYAANY
-28 VGSKPK
+28 VGSKPE

-73 NGFQVLTTNKGALAG
+73 NGFQVLTTNKGDLAG

-127 NTEWLYYSS
+127 NTEWLYYS
-136 VLQDV
+136 LLMQDV

-169 VTLDETLESYSA
+169 VTLDETSESYSA
-181 PSIGNTGS
+181 PSIGTPGS
-189 AEVHLT
+189 AEVHLK
-195 RTFSAGSWNSLC
+195 RTFSANSWNSLC
-207 VPFAISEAEVKT
+207 VPFAISDDEVKT
-219 QFGNAAK
+219 QFGNDAK
-226 VAEFTRATA
+226 VAEFTGATA
-235 TTLEFSTCTGIE
+235 TTLEFSSCTGIE
-247 AGKPYLVYIPEG
+247 AGKPYLVYIPKG

-267 KGVTAFVGQ
+267 KGVTAFASQ

-295 FYKSIAP
+295 FHKSTAP

-332 TNATRVFTQWSL
+332 TATQRVFTQWSL
-344 DGTTTGIGNIDANV
+344 DGTTTGIGNIDATV

>member
-1 MSGAPKLFTL
+1 MKKLFTL

-19 LTAVYAADY
+19 LTAVYAANY
-28 VGSKPK
+28 VGSKPE

-58 TLGGAKLAVTVTTNA
+58 TLGGAKLAVTVSEANA
-73 NGFQVLTTNKGALAG
+73 NGFQVLTTNKGDLAG
-88 VLLGKARCNGQG
+88 VLLGKARSDSKGT
-100 AYNEWTLSLLNT
+100 YSEWTMSLLNAD
-112 TSNGYALGC
+112 SKGYALGC

-169 VTLDETLESYSA
+169 VTLDEKSESYST
-181 PSIGNTGS
+181 PSIGTTGS

-195 RTFSAGSWNSLC
+195 RTFSANSWNSLC
-207 VPFAISEAEVKT
+207 VPFAISEAEVKD
-219 QFGNAAK
+219 QFGNDAK
-226 VAEFTRATA
+226 VAKFTGATA

-259 ATQTEFTF
+259 ATQTKFTF
-267 KGVTAFVGQ
+267 KGVTAFASQ
-276 PTDVEQQGSANEK
+276 PTDVVLQGSTNEK
-289 TTFRGY
+289 TTFHGY
-295 FYKSIAP
+295 FYKSTAP

-358 IQRFNVYNTNGQMVR
+358 IQRYNVYNTNGQMVR